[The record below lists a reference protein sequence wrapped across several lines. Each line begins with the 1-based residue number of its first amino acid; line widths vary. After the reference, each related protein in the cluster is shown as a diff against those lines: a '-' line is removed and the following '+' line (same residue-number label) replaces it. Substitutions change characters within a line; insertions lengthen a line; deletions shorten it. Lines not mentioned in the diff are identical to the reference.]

1 MYALGDIPKL
11 IGSPRMSIIVSP
23 GSISHLNLA
32 TPEVGKLCSAVHSNS
47 SRSHWASNKVFD
59 SIWCLNSA

>member
-23 GSISHLNLA
+23 SSISHLNLA
-32 TPEVGKLCSAVHSNS
+32 TPEVGKLCSAF
-47 SRSHWASNKVFD
+47 K
-59 SIWCLNSA
+59 